1 MAAALLK
8 ASAGSRDGQET
19 VACGGNAVP
28 PGVNLKD
35 ERLAVM
41 GAFKTPTLR
50 NVALTPPYFHNGGQA
65 TLQQV
70 MAFYNRGGDFNN
82 INKSVTIWLWN
93 DYQTTLLKVLFF
105 TVLVSV
111 IFTILIGTAFRTLRQ
126 IREIRARSR
135 SQKLEEEIREMKE
148 KASMLQTRPAGGST
162 TTPVSASLADIATPI
177 DTSPP
182 PPKP

>member
-1 MAAALLK
+1 MANLWLKTKVVTKIAIFVILLI
-8 ASAGSRDGQET
+8 
-19 VACGGNAVP
+19 
-28 PGVNLKD
+28 
-35 ERLAVM
+35 
-41 GAFKTPTLR
+41 
-50 NVALTPPYFHNGGQA
+50 A
-65 TLQQV
+65 TLLFV
-70 MAFYNRGGDFNN
+70 FNN
-82 INKSVTIWLWN
+82 SNKPVKIWLWN
-93 DYQTTLLKVLFF
+93 EYDTTLLKVLFF

>member
-1 MAAALLK
+1 MANLWLKFKVGTKLAIFFILLI
-8 ASAGSRDGQET
+8 
-19 VACGGNAVP
+19 
-28 PGVNLKD
+28 
-35 ERLAVM
+35 
-41 GAFKTPTLR
+41 
-50 NVALTPPYFHNGGQA
+50 A
-65 TLQQV
+65 TLLFV
-70 MAFYNRGGDFNN
+70 FNN

-111 IFTILIGTAFRTLRQ
+111 VFTILIGTAFRTIRQ

-148 KASMLQTRPAGGST
+148 KASMLQTRPAGGTGST
-162 TTPVSASLADIATPI
+162 TTPVSASLADIAPPI

-182 PPKP
+182 PPPGLKP